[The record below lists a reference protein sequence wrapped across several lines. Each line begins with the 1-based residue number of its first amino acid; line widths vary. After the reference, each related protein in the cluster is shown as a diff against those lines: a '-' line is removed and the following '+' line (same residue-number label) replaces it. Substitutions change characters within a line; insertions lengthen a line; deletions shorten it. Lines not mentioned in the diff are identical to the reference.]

1 MVTKKNAVKPKPTKK
16 VAAVKKS
23 VGHKAKVEHRVAV
36 HKPQPKVELISKNIS
51 VTMGKFIYAVGRRK
65 EAKAR
70 VRLTE
75 IGTGKF
81 LVNERGV
88 NAYFPTFMLQELIM
102 APLKLTGQE
111 KNHDIFIKVIGGGTQ
126 GQAEAVRHGI
136 SRCLI
141 KWNAEYR
148 PALKKA
154 GFLKRDP
161 RTKERKK
168 FGLKKARRAPQ
179 WAKR

>member
-1 MVTKKNAVKPKPTKK
+1 MVTKKTVEKKPTKK
-16 VAAVKKS
+16 VVAVKKPA
-23 VGHKAKVEHRVAV
+23 VHKVKVAEAVAE
-36 HKPQPKVELISKNIS
+36 HKPQPKAELISKKS
-51 VTMGKFIYAVGRRK
+51 PATQGKYIYAVGRRK

-75 IGTGKF
+75 TGTGKF
-81 LVNERGV
+81 LVNERSI
-88 NAYFPTFMLQELIM
+88 NAYFPTFMLQDMIM
-102 APLKLTGQE
+102 APLRLTGQD
-111 KNHDIFIKVIGGGTQ
+111 KNHDITVKVVGGGTQ

-136 SRCLI
+136 SRCLL
-141 KWNAEYR
+141 KWNLEYR
-148 PALKKA
+148 PSLKKA